1 MLYDEVLT
9 SNATSNRDYNRSP
22 LNNFEYTREKVSI
35 SWENL
40 DVFVKVPQPS
50 LRKRLHLITEEH
62 EKPTRKQILYNLSG
76 RIDAGSLLAVMGASG
91 AGKSTLMNVLAQRNI
106 GQMDVTGTVLLN
118 DCPIRSEMTSMSA
131 YIQQEDLFVGTLT
144 VREHLTFQASL
155 RMDGTVSREQRIARV
170 QEVMLQFGLTKCADT
185 FIGIP
190 GRLQGISGGE
200 KRRLS
205 FASEI
210 ITDPPLLFADEPT
223 SGLDSFMAQNLV
235 ATMQQLADQ
244 GRTIICTIHQPSS
257 EVYAMFHSILML
269 AEGRIAFMGSTEN
282 AIHYFKCLGYTCPDN
297 FNPADFFVRTLAIKP
312 GDEENCRKRVK
323 TICDAY
329 TQESAANETKRAKKV
344 LQDSFSGNDYAVR
357 RSPYKV
363 SWFQQFRSVLWR
375 SWLTNN
381 RDSTVF
387 KMRFLQS
394 IFAGLMTGLFFFKS
408 CGGQDGI
415 YNVFGVMFYLITSTS
430 YIQIYSVV
438 FTFPEERRV
447 FLRDNHSG
455 MYRTDIY
462 FLCKTF
468 AQVPQFVFGPLL
480 MIAIGYWMA
489 GLRADPLRFLFAYGI
504 LVLVSMASVS
514 YTYVISAFAPTS
526 SASIAIIEPMVLPFL
541 LLGGF
546 FKDNTTLPWWLK
558 VVQFFSWWNYG
569 FEAMAINQW
578 DNYGNITC
586 SFKGKASH
594 LPCIGNGEEAI
605 ESRGLDK
612 DHLLIDICGLL
623 ALIIAFRIIAFLILL
638 RSTYRKP

>member
-1 MLYDEVLT
+1 
-9 SNATSNRDYNRSP
+9 
-22 LNNFEYTREKVSI
+22 
-35 SWENL
+35 
-40 DVFVKVPQPS
+40 
-50 LRKRLHLITEEH
+50 
-62 EKPTRKQILYNLSG
+62 
-76 RIDAGSLLAVMGASG
+76 MGASG

-118 DCPIRSEMTSMSA
+118 DCPITSEMTSMSA

-155 RMDGTVSREQRIARV
+155 RMGGHVSREQRIARV
-170 QEVMLQFGLTKCADT
+170 QEVIIQFGLTKCADT

-210 ITDPPLLFADEPT
+210 ITDPPLLFADELT

-269 AEGRIAFMGSTEN
+269 AEGRIAFMGSTEK
-282 AIHYFKCLGYTCPDN
+282 AIDYFKCLGFPCPDN

-312 GDEENCRKRVK
+312 GNEENCRKRVK
-323 TICDAY
+323 KERNY
-329 TQESAANETKRAKKV
+329 KYKV
-344 LQDSFSGNDYAVR
+344 GQHVIFTTSIIQAFHNFIFSR
-357 RSPYKV
+357 YKV

-381 RDSTVF
+381 RDFTVF

-394 IFAGLMTGLFFFKS
+394 IFAGLMTGLFFFQS
-408 CGGQDGI
+408 CDGQDGI

-430 YIQIYSVV
+430 YIQVYSVV

-480 MIAIGYWMA
+480 MIAIEYWMA
-489 GLRADPLRFLFAYGI
+489 GLRADPVRFLFAYGI

-546 FKDNTTLPWWLK
+546 FKDNTTLPWWLRI
-558 VVQFFSWWNYG
+558 VQFFSW
-569 FEAMAINQW
+569 
-578 DNYGNITC
+578 
-586 SFKGKASH
+586 
-594 LPCIGNGEEAI
+594 
-605 ESRGLDK
+605 
-612 DHLLIDICGLL
+612 
-623 ALIIAFRIIAFLILL
+623 
-638 RSTYRKP
+638 